1 MNRDFKGIWIPREV
15 WLAEK
20 LSCSEKCLWAEIHSL
35 FDRERGGCYATNEYL
50 SEFCGVQERRLRE
63 MISNLKALG
72 WLEHVSF
79 DGRTRILKAVVPP
92 EDFKPVL
99 CGAGQTGGKV
109 PPPPA
114 EKCRSGGQESA
125 TPSYSIDTSLE
136 KTTDSSYSCAEEKGG
151 RADALPAEA
160 GEVKGALK
168 CRRKKKIAEDYH
180 PEVQDMV
187 AKMLALL
194 VKHCPVYRPP
204 EDMTNFFNAVK
215 KMLIDEQQDPNTLLK
230 TFEWGVS
237 DTLERGTFKG
247 WQGILV
253 TNKKAGKPSSPAA
266 IFSSHYGKIYSQMK
280 SKPARKFAPSSDD
293 EKTRQI
299 AERMMEGAL

>member
-1 MNRDFKGIWIPREV
+1 MNRDFKGVWIPREV
-15 WLAEK
+15 WLNRTISNNAK
-20 LSCSEKCLWAEIHSL
+20 ILWSEIWSL
-35 FDRERGGCYATNEYL
+35 HDRESGGCYASNEYL
-50 SEFCGVQERRLRE
+50 SEFMNVKLSRLKEIMKELRDAD
-63 MISNLKALG
+63 L
-72 WLEHVSF
+72 LEDVSF
-79 DGRTRILKAVVPP
+79 DGRQRIIRAKIPP
-92 EDFKPVL
+92 VDYGGQQLAGKP
-99 CGAGQTGGKV
+99 ATPQPENR
-109 PPPPA
+109 PPPSRKTGHPIYGIEQSLEQSLEHSYSSA
-114 EKCRSGGQESA
+114 EK
-125 TPSYSIDTSLE
+125 T
-136 KTTDSSYSCAEEKGG
+136 GG

-160 GEVKGALK
+160 GEVEGALK
-168 CRRKKKIAEDYH
+168 CRRKKKIAEDYP

-194 VKHCPVYRPP
+194 AKHCPVYRPP

-215 KMLIDEQQDPNTLLK
+215 KMLIDEKQDPNTLLK

-253 TNKKAGKPSSPAA
+253 TNKKAGKPTSPAA
-266 IFSSHYGKIYSQMK
+266 IFSTHFGKIFSQMK